1 MKNILVTNWRTG
13 WKWFSNWAFV
23 LIVFIATVPIP
34 PEILSILP
42 DEKRNLLT
50 AVVAFFGL
58 ILRFI
63 NQSKP
68 EPPKPKRTRKTST
81 TAQRTRK
88 PRTKKQEQT

>member
-1 MKNILVTNWRTG
+1 MKTIFVQNWKTG
-13 WKWFSNWAFV
+13 WKWFSNWAFM
-23 LIVFIATVPIP
+23 LIIFIATVPIP

-42 DEKRNLLT
+42 DEKRNILT

-68 EPPKPKRTRKTST
+68 EPPKKRTRKTST

-88 PRTKKQEQT
+88 PRVRKQQQE

>member
-1 MKNILVTNWRTG
+1 MKTIFVQNWKTG
-13 WKWFSNWAFV
+13 WRWFSNWAFM
-23 LIVFIATVPIP
+23 LIIFIATVPIP

-68 EPPKPKRTRKTST
+68 EPPKKRTRKTST

-88 PRTKKQEQT
+88 PRAKKQQQE

>member
-1 MKNILVTNWRTG
+1 MKPIFVQNWKTG
-13 WKWFSNWAFV
+13 WRWFSNWAFM
-23 LIVFIATVPIP
+23 LIIFIATVPIP

-42 DEKRNLLT
+42 DEKRNILT

-68 EPPKPKRTRKTST
+68 EPPKKRTRKTST

-88 PRTKKQEQT
+88 PRQQE

>member
-1 MKNILVTNWRTG
+1 MKPIIVQNWKTG
-13 WKWFSNWAFV
+13 WKWFSNWAFM
-23 LIVFIATVPIP
+23 LIIFIATVPIP

-42 DEKRNLLT
+42 DEKRNILT

-68 EPPKPKRTRKTST
+68 EPPKKRTTRKST
-81 TAQRTRK
+81 TAKRTRK
-88 PRTKKQEQT
+88 PRQQE

>member
-1 MKNILVTNWRTG
+1 MKTIFVQNWKTG
-13 WKWFSNWAFV
+13 WRWFSNWAFM
-23 LIVFIATVPIP
+23 LIIFIATVPIP

-42 DEKRNLLT
+42 NEKRNILT

-68 EPPKPKRTRKTST
+68 EPPKKRIRKTST

-88 PRTKKQEQT
+88 PRQQE

>member
-1 MKNILVTNWRTG
+1 MKPMIVQNWKTG
-13 WKWFSNWAFV
+13 WRWFSNWAFM
-23 LIVFIATVPIP
+23 LIIFIATVPIP

-68 EPPKPKRTRKTST
+68 EPPKPKRTRKST
-81 TAQRTRK
+81 TAKRTRK

>member
-1 MKNILVTNWRTG
+1 MKPIIVQNWKTG
-13 WKWFSNWAFV
+13 WRWFSNWAFM
-23 LIVFIATVPIP
+23 LIIFIATVPIP

-42 DEKRNLLT
+42 EHKRNLLT

-68 EPPKPKRTRKTST
+68 EPPKPKRTRKST

-88 PRTKKQEQT
+88 PRVKKQQQE

>member
-1 MKNILVTNWRTG
+1 MKTIFVQNWKTG
-13 WKWFSNWAFV
+13 WKWFSNWAFM
-23 LIVFIATVPIP
+23 LIIFIATVPIP

-42 DEKRNLLT
+42 DEKRNILT

-68 EPPKPKRTRKTST
+68 ELPKKRTTRKST
-81 TAQRTRK
+81 MAQRTRK
-88 PRTKKQEQT
+88 PRAKKQQQE